1 MSGIDRV
8 AVYAA
13 GGTRSNEQL
22 YHEAIQEVSGFPS
35 PVIDKLSLSLRT
47 DSLSAHESNLA
58 SARI

>member
-1 MSGIDRV
+1 M

-13 GGTRSNEQL
+13 EGTRSNEQL

-47 DSLSAHESNLA
+47 DSLTAHESNLA